1 MQARKLY
8 GSLLVNTVQDRNL
21 HFLCFSNLLEELW
34 SRTVQV
40 QYLRAAA
47 QSLCSRGMIQ
57 SLVLVTFL
65 IVEYYSGQSLGR
77 RGS

>member
-1 MQARKLY
+1 M
-8 GSLLVNTVQDRNL
+8 T
-21 HFLCFSNLLEELW
+21 
-34 SRTVQV
+34 QV
-40 QYLRAAA
+40 QYLKAAA
-47 QSLCSRGMIQ
+47 QSLCSSGVMQ